1 MGSGKSRVGKAL
13 AEQMKIPFLDL
24 DAYIETEENRSI
36 PAIFNAVG
44 ELGFRKLEW
53 SYLQQ
58 LVAQKENQV
67 LALGGGTPC
76 YSNVMGFL
84 KSQPQIRT
92 VFLKTQLAI
101 LAERLWSERRHRPMI
116 AHIESQEALV
126 EFIGKHLFERNP
138 FYEQALY
145 RVDTSAKSVSTIVAE
160 LESLLG

>member
-24 DAYIETEENRSI
+24 DAYIEAEENRSI

-76 YSNVMGFL
+76 YSC
-84 KSQPQIRT
+84 RT
-92 VFLKTQLAI
+92 FVVRT
-101 LAERLWSERRHRPMI
+101 
-116 AHIESQEALV
+116 
-126 EFIGKHLFERNP
+126 
-138 FYEQALY
+138 
-145 RVDTSAKSVSTIVAE
+145 TSSSHDCPH
-160 LESLLG
+160 